1 MEILKEVALSSVVSF
16 NTSNDNANWKNPLW
30 EGKKEKEYELNHM
43 HFQVILLLIKF
54 S

>member
-1 MEILKEVALSSVVSF
+1 MEILKEVVPSSVVSF
-16 NTSNDNANWKNPLW
+16 NKSNNNANWKNPLW
-30 EGKKEKEYELNHM
+30 KGEKKKEYELNHM